1 MKSFAPGDVVA
12 GRYELRRPLGHGGI
26 CNVFEA
32 LHKHTG
38 RLVALKCLN
47 EDYASRADARERLR
61 REALAL
67 GAVRHPHVVDVLD
80 ADEDRSQPFLVTE
93 VLHGKSLEA
102 LLVAR
107 QKLPPEDVVTVGA
120 QLASALS
127 AVHAAG
133 MVHRDLKPSNV
144 FIVSLPTGDQHAKL
158 LDFGIARLPE
168 TRPDTPRL
176 TASDAVIGT
185 FEYMAPE
192 QLLGRPTDERTD
204 VFGLGMILFE
214 CVSGDVPVQG
224 SYETL
229 IRHLST
235 GQRVTLRER
244 APMAPSAL
252 CAVVDRCTERSPA
265 RRYATAAEALTA
277 LQRTG
282 LGRPMQLLDAAARD
296 DAPTT
301 QRAASGAFDAI
312 DANAP
317 QNRRVHARV
326 PYLTPAR
333 LACNDEVLDGRVEDL
348 SAGGVLV
355 IVPRPLAVGA
365 KVTLRMALPTTGAV
379 VSTDATVCWARA
391 RPGPGNVAALGLR
404 FVSPPQSLVD
414 AVQTLLAHAAR

>member
-204 VFGLGMILFE
+204 RLRPRDDPRVRRGRRARAGQPR
-214 CVSGDVPVQG
+214 DV
-224 SYETL
+224 

-265 RRYATAAEALTA
+265 RRCHRRRGAHGPAAHGARPPTAAP
-277 LQRTG
+277 RRG
-282 LGRPMQLLDAAARD
+282 AAR
-296 DAPTT
+296 
-301 QRAASGAFDAI
+301 
-312 DANAP
+312 
-317 QNRRVHARV
+317 RRPRRSAR
-326 PYLTPAR
+326 
-333 LACNDEVLDGRVEDL
+333 
-348 SAGGVLV
+348 
-355 IVPRPLAVGA
+355 
-365 KVTLRMALPTTGAV
+365 
-379 VSTDATVCWARA
+379 
-391 RPGPGNVAALGLR
+391 
-404 FVSPPQSLVD
+404 
-414 AVQTLLAHAAR
+414 